1 MKPKTAI
8 AEMVTVIKREVALL
22 ENIINEE
29 LKPYVKR
36 IDAEAYYAE
45 NYLRK
50 LGKQGACRQRIKV
63 KKIPL

>member
-1 MKPKTAI
+1 MKT
-8 AEMVTVIKREVALL
+8 EIKREVALL

-50 LGKQGACRQRIKV
+50 LGEAGFLSSANKS
-63 KKIPL
+63 KKDTIIG